1 MQENQKLMRRALLLA
16 KKAYN
21 EDEVPV
27 GAIIVKD
34 EKVIASA
41 YNKREG
47 SKDATAHAEV
57 LAIRK
62 ACRKLNDFRLIDC
75 DMYVTLEPC
84 LMCAGAIL
92 NARIRKVYF
101 GASNNKE
108 NAISLD
114 EIVDSAE
121 LNHKTEFVGGI
132 LKDEC
137 GLLVSSY
144 FKSKRKS
151 KVV

>member
-34 EKVIASA
+34 GKVIASA